1 MTKTSL
7 KTLAGDAIVLLRKM
21 FGEGIDF
28 EYAEYYQS
36 NETLTGIALRLP
48 GCTTIPTVCLD
59 DMPDDAT
66 AEDIANIAATV
77 FQDALRNF
85 RDFPVLPVMTRET
98 VLANFVL
105 QALSCKR
112 NRQLLKAHPHITFLD
127 LAGVF
132 RVPVG
137 PYKRNSLTTALIT
150 HQIAEKLNLTVDELT
165 EAARRNTVAKF
176 GIEFD
181 NAHRMGLCSLLKYP
195 WTPEPF
201 ETVSMSESG
210 LYVLST
216 GIRIN
221 GAALILL
228 PDVLEQI
235 GEKAKMDYFII
246 PSSIHELLVAKD
258 DGLVSAK
265 MLKELVHEGNRT
277 DGIIKPEDVLSDNVY
292 FYSRKDKSLKIV

>member
-1 MTKTSL
+1 MIKVNAE
-7 KTLAGDAIVLLRKM
+7 KLAEEIIPMLQKM
-21 FGEGIDF
+21 FGGGIDF
-28 EYAEYYQS
+28 GCTEYYQS
-36 NETLTGIALRLP
+36 NETLTGITLKLP
-48 GCTTIPTVCLD
+48 GCANVPVVCLS
-59 DMPDDAT
+59 DMPDDISAADAANT
-66 AEDIANIAATV
+66 AAAI
-77 FQDALRNF
+77 FQEALRNF
-85 RDFPVLPVMTRET
+85 KALPVLPEMNREN
-98 VLANFVL
+98 VLENVVL
-105 QALSCKR
+105 QVLSRKR

-127 LAGVF
+127 LAGIF

-137 PYKRNSLTTALIT
+137 PFQRNSLTTALIT
-150 HQIAEKLNLTVDELT
+150 NQIVEKLELTVDELA
-165 EAARRNTVAKF
+165 EVAHRNTVAKF

-228 PDVLEQI
+228 PDVLEQV

-277 DGIIKPEDVLSDNVY
+277 DGIIKPEDVLSDNLY

>member
-28 EYAEYYQS
+28 ECAEYYQS

-66 AEDIANIAATV
+66 AEDIANIAATA

-85 RDFPVLPVMTRET
+85 RDFPILPEMTRET
-98 VLANFVL
+98 VLANVVL
-105 QALSCKR
+105 QALSRKR

-127 LAGVF
+127 LAGIF
-132 RVPVG
+132 RIPVG
-137 PYKRNSLTTALIT
+137 PYKQNSLSTMLIT
-150 HQIAEKLNLTVDELT
+150 NQIAEELNLTIDELT
-165 EAARRNTVAKF
+165 EAARRNTVMKF
-176 GIEFD
+176 GLEFE
-181 NAHRMGLCSLLKYP
+181 NARRMALCSMLKRP
-195 WTPEPF
+195 FVPESF
-201 ETVSMSESG
+201 ETMTMSESG
-210 LYVLST
+210 LYTLT
-216 GIRIN
+216 TKIRIN

-228 PDVLEQI
+228 PDILEQV
-235 GEKAKMDYFII
+235 GAKAGMDYYLI
-246 PSSIHELLVAKD
+246 PSSIHELLIARD

-265 MLKELVHEGNRT
+265 MLKEIVYEGNRT
-277 DGIIKPEDVLSDNVY
+277 DAVIKQEDVLSDNIY
-292 FYSRKDKSLKIV
+292 FYSRAKKSLKIA

>member
-28 EYAEYYQS
+28 ECAEYYQS

-85 RDFPVLPVMTRET
+85 RDFPVLPEMTRET
-98 VLANFVL
+98 VLANVVL
-105 QALSCKR
+105 QALGRKR
-112 NRQLLKAHPHITFLD
+112 NRQLLKSHPHITLLD
-127 LAGVF
+127 LAGIF

-137 PYKRNSLTTALIT
+137 PYKRNSLSTMLIT
-150 HQIAEKLNLTVDELT
+150 NQIVEKLGLTIDELT
-165 EAARRNTVAKF
+165 EAARKNTVAKF
-176 GIEFD
+176 GIEFE
-181 NAHRMGLCSLLKYP
+181 NAHRMGLCSLLHHP
-195 WTPEPF
+195 WTPKPF
-201 ETVSMSESG
+201 ETASMSETG
-210 LYVLST
+210 LYVLTT
-216 GIRIN
+216 GIRVN

-228 PDVLEQI
+228 PDILEKI
-235 GEKAKMDYFII
+235 GEKAGMDYYLI
-246 PSSIHELLVAKD
+246 PSSIHELLIARD
-258 DGLVSAK
+258 DGLVTPK
-265 MLKELVHEGNRT
+265 LLKEIVYEGNRT
-277 DGIIKPEDVLSDNVY
+277 DAVIKQEDVLSDNIY
-292 FYSRKDKSLKIV
+292 FYSRAKKSLKIA